1 MVVVCGLE
9 GLLMVWKRKGLR
21 GLVALVSA
29 ALIVGIAALMAQ
41 TTSERS
47 RRQLEKEIGRSLAE
61 LAHQM
66 VDKLDTDMW
75 ARANQVSVL
84 SKIRAVRDPAVA
96 QKVVDELKAKDPTV
110 AWVGVM
116 DFAGIIVAASDGI
129 LLGVNASARPI
140 FVEGM
145 KGLFIGDVHDAVLLA
160 KKLPNP
166 SGEPMKFVDVAA
178 PLSDEQGN
186 IVGTLASHFS
196 WAWAREIQRSM
207 VQSMQGRPGMEAFIV
222 GADGTVLLGP
232 AESFG
237 DKLDLETIRIARG
250 GQRNWAVETW
260 PDGERYLT
268 GVAFGSGHGDY
279 KGLGWTVLA
288 RQPAEVAYAPA
299 YDLRNDIL
307 LYGSVFAAVFSIL
320 AWVAAGWI
328 TRPLSAIASAAKRLR
343 DGEPGVEIPA
353 LGGIAEVED
362 LSQSLRALIGALTSS
377 KAALAR
383 MEDAAYQDRLTA
395 LPNRRFLEQYAESL
409 SNRPGRGTFTVLYMD
424 LDGFKSVNDTLGH
437 QAGDVVL
444 RQVAVRLAS
453 CVRGEDLV
461 ARLGGDE
468 FAAIIVAPANG
479 MPARMDEITQRLIAA
494 VGEPIVIGGRA
505 VRVGCSIGFAEWPD
519 HGATLPEVLERAD
532 QALYAAKRMGK
543 NRAVAYAEMEAGMV
557 DAGAGEMAAG
567 CGGRALGL
575 AAFP

>member
-1 MVVVCGLE
+1 MVVACGLE

-29 ALIVGIAALMAQ
+29 ALIVGMAALMAQ

-84 SKIRAVRDPAVA
+84 SKIPAVRDPAVA

-116 DFAGIIVAASDGI
+116 DFAGMIVAASDGI
-129 LLGVNASARPI
+129 LIGVDASSRPV

-160 KKLPNP
+160 EKLPNP

-207 VQSMQGRPGMEAFIV
+207 IQSMQGRPGMEAFIV

-232 AESFG
+232 AGSFG
-237 DKLDLETIRIARG
+237 GKLDLETIRIAKG

-328 TRPLSAIASAAKRLR
+328 TRPLSAIAIAAKRLR
-343 DGEPGVEIPA
+343 DGEPDVEIPA

-362 LSQSLRALIGALTSS
+362 LSQSLRALIGALTNS

-409 SNRPGRGTFTVLYMD
+409 ANRPGRGTFTVLYMD

-444 RQVAVRLAS
+444 RHVAVRLAS

-468 FAAIIVAPANG
+468 FAAIIVASANG
-479 MPARMDEITQRLIAA
+479 TPPRMGEITQRLIAA
-494 VGEPIVIGGRA
+494 VGEPILIAGRA
-505 VRVGCSIGFAEWPD
+505 VRVGCSIGFAEWPS
-519 HGATLPEVLERAD
+519 HGASLPEVLERAD

-543 NRAVAYAEMEAGMV
+543 NRAVAYAEVESGMV
-557 DAGAGEMAAG
+557 DAGVEAATQ
-567 CGGRALGL
+567 CGGRTLGL

>member
-1 MVVVCGLE
+1 M
-9 GLLMVWKRKGLR
+9 MRKRSGLR

-29 ALIVGIAALMAQ
+29 ALIVGMAGLMAQ

-47 RRQLEKEIGRSLAE
+47 RRQLEQEIGRSLSE
-61 LAHQM
+61 VAHQM

-84 SKIRAVRDPAVA
+84 SKIPAVRDPAVA
-96 QKVVDELKAKDPTV
+96 QKVVDELKARDPTI
-110 AWVGVM
+110 AWVGVT
-116 DFAGIIVAASDGI
+116 DLAGTIVAASGGI
-129 LLGVNASARPI
+129 LIGVNASSRPVHI
-140 FVEGM
+140 EGL
-145 KGLFIGDVHDAVLLA
+145 KGLFVGDVHDAVLLA
-160 KKLPNP
+160 SKLPNR
-166 SGEPMKFVDVAA
+166 SGEPMKFVDVSA
-178 PLSDEQGN
+178 PLKDEQGN
-186 IVGTLASHFS
+186 VVGALASHFS
-196 WAWAREIQRSM
+196 WAWAREIQRSLL
-207 VQSMQGRPGMEAFIV
+207 QSMQGRPGMEAVIV

-232 AESFG
+232 AASFG
-237 DKLDLETIRIARG
+237 GKLDLDSIRIARG
-250 GQRNWAVETW
+250 GHRNWAVERW
-260 PDGERYLT
+260 PDGARYLT

-299 YDLRNDIL
+299 DDLRRDIL
-307 LYGSVFAAVFSIL
+307 LRGGVFAVVFSVL
-320 AWVAAGWI
+320 AWFAAGWI

-353 LGGIAEVED
+353 VGGVAEVED
-362 LSQSLRALIGALTSS
+362 LSQSLRTLISALTSS
-377 KAALAR
+377 KAALAQ

-409 SNRPGRGTFTVLYMD
+409 ANRPGRGTFTVMYMD
-424 LDGFKSVNDTLGH
+424 LDGFKPVNDTLGH
-437 QAGDVVL
+437 QAGDAVL
-444 RQVAVRLAS
+444 RQIAVRLAS
-453 CVRGEDLV
+453 CLRGEDLV

-468 FAAIIVAPANG
+468 FAALIVPAVSKNS
-479 MPARMDEITQRLIAA
+479 PRIDEITQRLIAA
-494 VGEPIVIGGRA
+494 VGEPIIIAGRA

-543 NRAVAYAEMEAGMV
+543 NRAVAYADVEAGMV
-557 DAGAGEMAAG
+557 DAGAEAAAG
-567 CGGRALGL
+567 CGGRTLGL